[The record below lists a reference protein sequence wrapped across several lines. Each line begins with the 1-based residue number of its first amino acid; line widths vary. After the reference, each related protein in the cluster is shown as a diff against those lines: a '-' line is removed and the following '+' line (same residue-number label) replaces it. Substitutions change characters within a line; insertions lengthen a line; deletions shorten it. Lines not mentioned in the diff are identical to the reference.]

1 MVQARAAGG
10 QVKLH
15 DGGSRLAARVASL
28 QASLQS
34 HVSQLRAL
42 LPGSTGSAKQPQT
55 NGPAENSPAENTLAA
70 SGGCTQD
77 VPAQPVP
84 APQHK
89 PATPVKSA
97 PSSKVLPVNAL
108 LMLQL
113 AYLGCTCMSR
123 AIASTGDLVMC

>member
-1 MVQARAAGG
+1 MQARAAGG

-42 LPGSTGSAKQPQT
+42 LPGSTGSANQPQT
-55 NGPAENSPAENTLAA
+55 DGPAEDTLAA
-70 SGGCTQD
+70 GGGCMKG
-77 VPAQPVP
+77 VLAQPVP

-89 PATPVKSA
+89 PTTPVKSA

-123 AIASTGDLVMC
+123 AIASTGDLFMC